1 MEYILSHIPQSLVV
15 IGLILLAI
23 EVMVLG
29 FSTFVLFFIG
39 IGAIATGALMAIG
52 FIPETLLMSI
62 LATAIISTLTA
73 VFGWK
78 PMKIMQNKVEVKQ
91 INNDMIGHQFVLSDE
106 LVLGQS
112 IYHHYS
118 GISWQVKAK
127 ETLPTGTEVKIVSME
142 VGLLYVERVS

>member
-15 IGLILLAI
+15 IGLILLAV

-52 FIPETLLMSI
+52 VIPETLLISI

-91 INNDMIGHQFVLSDE
+91 INNDMIGHQFVLSE
-106 LVLGQS
+106 QLVLGQS
-112 IYHHYS
+112 ISHHYS
-118 GISWQVKAK
+118 GISWQVRAK
-127 ETLPTGTEVKIVSME
+127 ETLPAGTEVKIVSME